1 MYNILFTIFLFCCKI
16 MTMNFGRRL
25 DKNNENRKQLADIVY
40 KVFRFQEH
48 FTDIQNVNFPDEPCI
63 FAMWHAHQCLIHGF
77 PDKPNCSVMIS
88 RSRDGQIIGNVVER
102 WGFNVLYG
110 SAGKKGS
117 VEATLQMINSL
128 KEGHSGAIMV
138 DGPRGPNRVVK
149 DGVIKI
155 AKKAGIPIVP
165 VVWYS
170 PNPTLLKFN
179 SWDKFTIPCLWTHL
193 VNVYGE
199 PIYVDEN
206 NTKEQDEEVRLKVQK
221 SLEELEKI
229 APDEHKKMFRFGIW
243 KR

>member
-1 MYNILFTIFLFCCKI
+1 
-16 MTMNFGRRL
+16 
-25 DKNNENRKQLADIVY
+25 
-40 KVFRFQEH
+40 
-48 FTDIQNVNFPDEPCI
+48 
-63 FAMWHAHQCLIHGF
+63 
-77 PDKPNCSVMIS
+77 MIS

-128 KEGHSGAIMV
+128 KDGNSGAIMV
-138 DGPRGPNRVVK
+138 DGPKGPARVVK

-155 AKKAGIPIVP
+155 AKKAGVPIVP
-165 VVWYS
+165 VYWYS
-170 PNPTLLKFN
+170 PNPTMLKFP
-179 SWDKFTIPCLWTHL
+179 SWDEFRIPCLWTHI

-206 NTKEQDEEVRLKVQK
+206 NDKYQDEEVRLKVQK

-229 APDEHKKMFRFGIW
+229 APEEHKKMFRFGIW

>member
-1 MYNILFTIFLFCCKI
+1 MVNLFKKI
-16 MTMNFGRRL
+16 GKDKDGR
-25 DKNNENRKQLADIVY
+25 QHIADLIY

-48 FTDIQNVNFPDEPCI
+48 FTDIQNVNFPDKPCV
-63 FAMWHAHQCLIHGF
+63 FAMWHAHQCCIHGF
-77 PDKPNCSVMIS
+77 PDKKNCSVLIS
-88 RSRDGQIIGNVVER
+88 RSRDGQIIGSVVER

-117 VEATLQMINSL
+117 VEATLQMINAL
-128 KEGHSGAIMV
+128 KEGQSAAIMV
-138 DGPRGPNRVVK
+138 DGPKVPAKVVK
-149 DGVIKI
+149 YGVIKI
-155 AKKAGIPIVP
+155 AKKSGAPIVP

-170 PNPTLLKFN
+170 PNPTLLKFP
-179 SWDKFTIPCLWTHL
+179 SWDEFRLPCLSTHL

-206 NTKEQDEEVRLKVQK
+206 NDKDEDEAIRLKVQK

-229 APDEHKKMFRFGIW
+229 APEEHKKIFRFGIW

>member
-1 MYNILFTIFLFCCKI
+1 MINLFKK
-16 MTMNFGRRL
+16 FGK
-25 DKNNENRKQLADIVY
+25 DKDGINHLADIVY
-40 KVFRFQEH
+40 HVFRFQEH
-48 FTDIQNVNFPDEPCI
+48 FTDIQNVNFPEKPCV
-63 FAMWHAHQCLIHGF
+63 FAMWHAHQCCIHGF
-77 PDKPNCSVMIS
+77 PDKQNCSVMIS
-88 RSRDGQIIGNVVER
+88 RSRDGQIIGSVVER

-117 VEATLQMINSL
+117 VEATLEMINDL
-128 KEGHSGAIMV
+128 KSGKSAAIMV
-138 DGPRGPNRVVK
+138 DGPKGPNRVVK

-155 AKKAGIPIVP
+155 AKKAGVPIVP

-179 SWDKFTIPCLWTHL
+179 SWDNFRIPCLWTHL

-206 NTKEQDEEVRLKVQK
+206 NDKDQDEQVRLKVQK

-229 APDEHKKMFRFGIW
+229 APEEHKKMFRFGIW

>member
-1 MYNILFTIFLFCCKI
+1 MINLFKK
-16 MTMNFGRRL
+16 L
-25 DKNNENRKQLADIVY
+25 DRKKDSRKKLADVVY
-40 KVFRFQEH
+40 AVFRFQEL
-48 FTDIQNVNFPDEPCI
+48 FTDIQNVNFPKGPCI
-63 FAMWHAHQCLIHGF
+63 FAMWHSHQCLIHGF
-77 PDKPNCSVMIS
+77 PDKGNCCVMIS
-88 RSRDGQIIGNVVER
+88 QSRDGQIIGSVVER

-117 VEATLQMINSL
+117 VEATLQMINAL
-128 KEGHSGAIMV
+128 KEGKNGAIMV
-138 DGPRGPNRVVK
+138 DGPKGPARKVK

-155 AKKAGIPIVP
+155 AKKAGVPIVP

-170 PNPTLLKFN
+170 PNPTLLKFS
-179 SWDKFTIPCLWTHL
+179 SWDEFRLPCLWTHL

-206 NTKEQDEEVRLKVQK
+206 NTKEQDDEVKLQVQK

-229 APDEHKKMFRFGIW
+229 APDEHKKVFRFGIW